1 MNVDEGSTASRD
13 HSFTRVLGTVLRS
26 GVLVS
31 AAVVLFGGALYL
43 VRQGSQSAAYGV
55 FRGEPADLRAISTII
70 GDVVH
75 GSGRGMIQLG
85 VLLLIATPVARVA
98 FSVVGFLRQRDWLYT
113 VISTV
118 VLILLAAALTSH

>member
-1 MNVDEGSTASRD
+1 MNVDEGSTASSD

-55 FRGEPADLRAISTII
+55 FRGEPADLRSISTII